1 MSPQLPKPSPESSSA
16 GLYFNDTELTLGL
29 PGATKS
35 GTKRGFSDTV
45 GLNLRGPCNTDHA
58 SNPSENDVSGDSK
71 PPPAKT
77 QIVGWPPVKASRKNV
92 AKISKYVKVAVDG
105 APYLR
110 KVDLE
115 MYGSY
120 QQLLGSL
127 EDMFSCFPIRNYLN
141 ERKLMDPVKGSD
153 YMPTYEDRDGDWM
166 LVGDVPWKMFVES
179 CKRLRL
185 MKSIEAIGLGKEV
198 FFFFF
203 SSFFFNIKLYFTDF
217 FFFFLLKFCGAAP
230 RESQKCTS
238 TSGSKSL

>member
-185 MKSIEAIGLGKEV
+185 MKSIEAIGL
-198 FFFFF
+198 
-203 SSFFFNIKLYFTDF
+203 
-217 FFFFLLKFCGAAP
+217 AP